1 MTSLSLVSQQ
11 GRATARAA
19 KRGRPTPGPSAL
31 TAVQV
36 GREITAQNL
45 FGISIGGI
53 LKKGIGLLPGGRT
66 AIDIAERLLPSG
78 RRDAPPDR
86 RFPISLAGGCPDGFR
101 DDPVRGCVKIT
112 DKVAAFLPGGSRGL
126 GGEAVEGAFGMPAI
140 EPVIVLREH
149 RECPKAMVLG
159 EDDLCY
165 PRAVLRRDSRFRKWK
180 PGARPILTGGQR
192 RAISKA
198 RTAVTTARDAISG
211 LGVTV
216 KKK

>member
-1 MTSLSLVSQQ
+1 MSSLSLVSQE
-11 GRATARAA
+11 GRTAAKVA
-19 KRGRPTPGPSAL
+19 KRGRVTPGPTAL
-31 TAVQV
+31 TAATARQV
-36 GREITAQNL
+36 NQDQNL

-53 LKKGIGLLPGGRT
+53 IKTGIGLLPGGKT
-66 AIDIAERLLPSG
+66 AIDIAEKLLPK
-78 RRDAPPDR
+78 RRMDAPPDP
-86 RFPISLAGGCPDGFR
+86 RFPISLAPGCRAGFKENEF
-101 DDPVRGCVKIT
+101 GECVKIQQRLP
-112 DKVAAFLPGGSRGL
+112 AFLPGGETGL
-126 GGEAVEGAFGMPAI
+126 GGRAVAGAFGMPAI
-140 EPVIVLREH
+140 EPVIFLREH

-198 RTAVTTARDAISG
+198 RTAVTTARDAIAG